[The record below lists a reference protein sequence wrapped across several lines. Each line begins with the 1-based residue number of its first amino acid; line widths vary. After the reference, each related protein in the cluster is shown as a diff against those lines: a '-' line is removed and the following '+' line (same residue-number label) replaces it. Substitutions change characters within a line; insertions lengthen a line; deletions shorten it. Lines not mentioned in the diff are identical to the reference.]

1 VGVAWELLGCKG
13 IRIIGW
19 TLIIVYFV
27 MYETGAE
34 GFFEVLGRGVERE
47 LTKQS

>member
-1 VGVAWELLGCKG
+1 MVDGFAWELLGCKG
-13 IRIIGW
+13 FGLIGW

-34 GFFEVLGRGVERE
+34 FFF
-47 LTKQS
+47 KF